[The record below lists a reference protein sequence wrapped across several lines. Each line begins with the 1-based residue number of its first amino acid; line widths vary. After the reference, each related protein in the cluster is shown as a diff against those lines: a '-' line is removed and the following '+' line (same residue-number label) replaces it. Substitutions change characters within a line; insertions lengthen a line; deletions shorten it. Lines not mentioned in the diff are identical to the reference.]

1 MRRKIPR
8 ETLDNVQHKK
18 SKSSPDTIQINIKL
32 STAKTEMADLFNTY
46 FSTMYATNEIDD
58 TINASSHDVNLN
70 NPIDTEFN
78 FERINNMAVHK

>member
-1 MRRKIPR
+1 MFSIKNQNLRLILYKLILNCPQLRQKWPTYLIP
-8 ETLDNVQHKK
+8 
-18 SKSSPDTIQINIKL
+18 
-32 STAKTEMADLFNTY
+32 Y